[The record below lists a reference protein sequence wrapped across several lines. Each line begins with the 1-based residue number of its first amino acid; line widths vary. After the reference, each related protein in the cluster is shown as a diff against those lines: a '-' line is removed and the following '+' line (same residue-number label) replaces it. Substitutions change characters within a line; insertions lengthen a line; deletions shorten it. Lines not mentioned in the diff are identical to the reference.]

1 MAMKY
6 KNKKCV
12 LGGVKYDSIKEGERG
27 LELHQWQKD
36 GKISELKTQV
46 PFKIEHN
53 GVKICKYIADFQ
65 YVRDGKLITE
75 DVKGFKT
82 ATYKL
87 KRKMMLAFYGIDI
100 LET

>member
-1 MAMKY
+1 MKY
-6 KNKKCV
+6 RNKKV
-12 LGGVKYDSIKEGERG
+12 VYNGIKYDSIKEGLRG
-27 LELHQWQKD
+27 LELHQLQKD

-46 PFKIEHN
+46 PFKFELN
-53 GVKICKYIADFQ
+53 GVKICKYVADFQ
-65 YVRDGKLITE
+65 YVQNGKLITE

-87 KRKMMLAFYGIDI
+87 KRKMMKAFYNIEV